1 MNKLIKT
8 SDIFILLSAALSM
21 AVSIYFW
28 FNGYKEE
35 GVFIGLWVPSLL
47 GFGNYLKNLVIQYK
61 IERKENEKCISHW
74 NLCHFSVHNRI
85 RHYYKRISQSEWKRQ
100 WAEKVITNLIFIIG
114 VIVFITFFTGIFML
128 GKDEKIEAKN
138 SRYNSHLDTNDYDG
152 MGDFSRFGNSRKK

>member
-28 FNGYKEE
+28 FNGYREE

-61 IERKENEKCISHW
+61 IERKNNE
-74 NLCHFSVHNRI
+74 
-85 RHYYKRISQSEWKRQ
+85 
-100 WAEKVITNLIFIIG
+100 
-114 VIVFITFFTGIFML
+114 
-128 GKDEKIEAKN
+128 
-138 SRYNSHLDTNDYDG
+138 
-152 MGDFSRFGNSRKK
+152 